1 LNEFTNVKLTP
12 FNAFF
17 VEMHAVHYVGT
28 LLDGTKLGSARDS
41 DSPVTFSLGQ
51 GE

>member
-1 LNEFTNVKLTP
+1 
-12 FNAFF
+12 
-17 VEMHAVHYVGT
+17 MHAVHYVGT
-28 LLDGTKLGSARDS
+28 LLDGTKLGSTRDS